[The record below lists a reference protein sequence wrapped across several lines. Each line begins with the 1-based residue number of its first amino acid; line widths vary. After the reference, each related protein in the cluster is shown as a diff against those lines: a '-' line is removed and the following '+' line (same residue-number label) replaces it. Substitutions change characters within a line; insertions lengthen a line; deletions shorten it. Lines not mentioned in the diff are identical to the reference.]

1 MTTTIAP
8 TGPTLKPNGAIAL
21 ATGARQELL
30 SLTRERLP
38 LVMLVVFV
46 GMVSV
51 SSLIGWLT
59 NSTVSAVW
67 EQAKAAGLTQAGNP
81 FADVSPLYYAR
92 NTVIYVVLIGALM
105 AVVVGVT
112 SAMRDRKAKT
122 VDLVLT
128 RPVSMRTH
136 LAAKVLG
143 IAIGF
148 AAVLALVAAITWIS
162 IAIIT
167 HGPLG
172 LGDTAR
178 IIGLF
183 AVTEVLLLAF
193 AVVGMLSGIYASRET
208 TALLVPISLWSV
220 VTFVLPQVGTSQNPV
235 SLLNPVPSVV
245 APGGAFDTLN
255 TLMRP
260 LSVTEQFKTAGGL
273 ILGDS
278 QVTGSLAPSLS
289 VVVLSLVIGFALLMT
304 VSRDRVRGALRD

>member
-1 MTTTIAP
+1 MS
-8 TGPTLKPNGAIAL
+8 TLTAS
-21 ATGARQELL
+21 ARQEVL

-38 LVMLVVFV
+38 MIMLVVFV

-51 SSLIGWLT
+51 SSFIGWLT

-67 EQAKAAGLTQAGNP
+67 EQTRAAGLTQAGNP

-105 AVVVGVT
+105 AIIVGVT
-112 SAMRDRKAKT
+112 SAMRDRKART

-136 LAAKVLG
+136 FAGKILG

-148 AAVLALVAAITWIS
+148 AAVLALVTAITWIS

-172 LGDTAR
+172 FGDTAR
-178 IIGLF
+178 IVGMF
-183 AVTEVLLLAF
+183 ALTEILLLAF
-193 AVVGMLSGIYASRET
+193 AVVGMLSGIYARQET
-208 TALLVPISLWSV
+208 TALLVPISLWSIV
-220 VTFVLPQVGTSQNPV
+220 AFVLPQVGTSQNPV

-245 APGGAFDTLN
+245 APGGAFDALN
-255 TLMRP
+255 TIVRP

-273 ILGDS
+273 ILGDP
-278 QVTGSLAPSLS
+278 QVTGSLALPLS
-289 VVVLSLVIGFALLMT
+289 VVLISLIVGVGLLMVVT
-304 VSRDRVRGALRD
+304 RDRVRGAMS

>member
-1 MTTTIAP
+1 MSTLTATARSAATS
-8 TGPTLKPNGAIAL
+8 TGSGTLWR
-21 ATGARQELL
+21 GARQEVLA
-30 SLTRERLP
+30 LTRERLP
-38 LVMLVVFV
+38 MITLIVFV

-51 SSLIGWLT
+51 SSFIGWLT

-67 EQAKAAGLTQAGNP
+67 EQTKAAGLTQAGNP

-105 AVVVGVT
+105 SITVGVT
-112 SAMRDRKAKT
+112 SAMRERKART

-136 LAAKVLG
+136 LASKVLG
-143 IAIGF
+143 IATGF
-148 AAVLALVAAITWIS
+148 AAVLTLVAAITWIS
-162 IAIIT
+162 IAIII

-178 IIGLF
+178 ILGLF

-208 TALLVPISLWSV
+208 TALLVPISLWSIV
-220 VTFVLPQVGTSQNPV
+220 AFVLPQVGTSQNPV
-235 SLLNPVPSVV
+235 SLLNPVPSVA

-255 TLMRP
+255 ALVSP

-273 ILGDS
+273 ILGDA
-278 QVTGSLAPSLS
+278 QVTGSLTLSLS
-289 VVVLSLVIGFALLMT
+289 VVVLSLVVGFALLMT
-304 VSRDRVRGALRD
+304 VSRDRIRGALRD